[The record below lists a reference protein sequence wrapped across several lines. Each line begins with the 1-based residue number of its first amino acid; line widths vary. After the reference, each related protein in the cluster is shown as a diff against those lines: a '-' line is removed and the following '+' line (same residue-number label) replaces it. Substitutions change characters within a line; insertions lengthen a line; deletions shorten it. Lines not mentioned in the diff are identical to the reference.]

1 MFGLLSLLPG
11 VFSTI
16 NNITNAI
23 SNEKIAA
30 INATTDLER
39 VAAQERVA
47 ALQAQRD
54 ALIAESNRSKLPII
68 LQTLLALGPAAYV
81 LKYFLWDKVIG
92 AFAGCVGH
100 IDCPVFTT
108 DGLDT
113 QMASVLTA
121 VVGFYLVTSIF
132 RK

>member
-30 INATTDLER
+30 INATTDQER

-47 ALQAQRD
+47 SLQAQRD
-54 ALIAESNRSKLPII
+54 ALIAESNRSKLPIYI
-68 LQTLLALGPAAYV
+68 QSLIAIGPTV
-81 LKYFLWDKVIG
+81 FLTKVFIYDKVLSLG
-92 AFAGCVGH
+92 S
-100 IDCPVFTT
+100 T
-108 DGLDT
+108 DRLDPNLWNVV
-113 QMASVLTA
+113 MVVL
-121 VVGFYLVTSIF
+121 GFYFISSMFT
-132 RK
+132 RR